1 MAKVRR
7 VMDRTCIVCGHNLG
21 PYGRICDKCGSIQRP
36 AVGSG
41 ALLPPDKFKPCE
53 KCGAPVPE
61 DSQETLCEECLEKE
75 RPRPVLVF
83 EDDNTYRKAK
93 TYSLAGGAASLATLV
108 GCGIALF
115 FVSAAWLFVLV
126 AVGGIGLGVSGTV
139 FFVARKR
146 SGSQIEYYAPIKP
159 EDRT

>member
-36 AVGSG
+36 AAGSG

-53 KCGAPVPE
+53 KCGNPVPE
-61 DSQETLCEECLEKE
+61 ESQETLCDECIETE

-83 EDDNTYRKAK
+83 DDDDKYRKAK
-93 TYSLAGGAASLATLV
+93 TYSLSGGMVSLAALV
-108 GCGIALF
+108 GCGIALAF
-115 FVSAAWLFVLV
+115 ISGAWLIVLV
-126 AVGGIGLGVSGTV
+126 ALGGIGLGVSGAV
-139 FFVARKR
+139 FIIVSKR
-146 SGSQIEYYAPIKP
+146 SGDQIEYYAPIKP